1 MKRFLQFL
9 FISFLV
15 LASETI
21 VAQTASDYF
30 LPLTVGNY
38 LNLHTVNI
46 PVYSGWEAR
55 TTRHYIDRTDDIN
68 GMTYFR
74 YVGVE
79 IEDNSPQDTSTF
91 QVFWLRKD
99 SVGNLLAGAVIVSGN
114 SKNLDSA
121 LIIYPAWP
129 WFVNEYFTPG
139 YSRFM
144 GSNYRRDSVISVSES
159 VVTPAGQFSNCVE
172 ICSMN
177 LDSVGNITLRDYA
190 WYARGVGIVQEMRDI
205 PVNYTHT
212 SQLMTFRTV
221 VSVRDDQSQF
231 KPNTFSLEQNYP
243 NPFNPNTTINYSL
256 AKAGNVK
263 IIVYNS
269 IGSKAATLVDEY
281 KPAGNYSVQFNKS
294 NLASGIYLYR
304 LESGNYSAAKKFI
317 LMK

>member
-1 MKRFLQFL
+1 MKHLLLLLSIFALL
-9 FISFLV
+9 TLSNTV
-15 LASETI
+15 Y
-21 VAQTASDYF
+21 AQTASDYF
-30 LPLTVGNY
+30 MPLTVGNY
-38 LNLHTVNI
+38 LNLHTTNI
-46 PVYSGWEAR
+46 PIYSTWGAR
-55 TTRHYIDRTDDIN
+55 TTRHYIDRTDGIH

-99 SVGNLLAGAVIVSGN
+99 SVGNLLAGAAIVSGI
-114 SKNLDSA
+114 SKGLDSA
-121 LIIYPAWP
+121 MIIYPAWP

-144 GSNYRRDSVISVSES
+144 GDNYRRDSVISVSES

-177 LDSVGNITLRDYA
+177 LDSTGKVILRDYA
-190 WYARGVGIVQEMRDI
+190 WYARGIGIVQEMRDI

-243 NPFNPNTTINYSL
+243 NPFNPSTTISYSI
-256 AKAGNVK
+256 AKPGNVK
-263 IIVYNS
+263 ISVYD
-269 IGSKAATLVDEY
+269 ITGSKVATIVNEN
-281 KPAGNYSVQFNKS
+281 KSVGNYSVQFGGS

-304 LESGNYSAAKKFI
+304 LESGSYSASKKFI
-317 LMK
+317 LIK